1 MKPLDRILLAH
12 GGGGALSGALIKELF
27 LPAFDNPALATL
39 SDAAVLSL
47 PPGPFAFTTDSYVVT
62 PRFFPGGD
70 IGTLAI
76 AGTVNDLAV
85 SGAVPR
91 FLSCSMI
98 LEEGLPL
105 DDLRRVV
112 DSMARTAAEAG
123 VQVVTG
129 DTKVVERGEADGIF
143 ITTAGVG
150 ELRPLPEGWGTPLPG
165 DHVLINGP
173 VGDHG
178 FAVLAAREGLMFETR
193 LQSDCAPLNAL
204 IDTLFDPALHI
215 RFMRDATRGGL
226 AAVLNELAA
235 GHDWGVALRA
245 GAIPVSPSVRSLSE
259 ILGIDPLFV
268 ANEGKVVMVVSPA
281 DTSAALESMRSHP
294 LGREATVIGT
304 IECGLHGL
312 VTIDTDL
319 GGRRILDMPLGE
331 QLPRIC

>member
-12 GGGGALSGALIKELF
+12 GGGGTLSRALIHDVF
-27 LPAFDNPALATL
+27 LPAFDNEALATL

-47 PPGPFAFTTDSYVVT
+47 PAGRFAFTTDSYVVT

-91 FLSCSMI
+91 FLSCAMI

-112 DSMARTAAEAG
+112 DSMARTAAGAG
-123 VQVVTG
+123 VQLVTG
-129 DTKVVERGEADGIF
+129 DTKVVERGGADGIF

-150 ELRPLPEGWGTPLPG
+150 ELRPLPEGWGTPFPG

-178 FAVLAAREGLMFETR
+178 FAVLAAREGLLFDTP
-193 LQSDCAPLNAL
+193 LLSDCAPLNGL
-204 IDTLFDPALHI
+204 IDTLFAAGVHV
-215 RFMRDATRGGL
+215 RFLRDATRGGL

-235 GHDWGVALRA
+235 DHDWGVAVRA
-245 GAIPVSPSVRSLSE
+245 DAIPISAAARSLGE

-268 ANEGKVVMVVSPA
+268 ANEGKLVAVVAEHDGP
-281 DTSAALESMRSHP
+281 AALDAMRSHP
-294 LGREATVIGT
+294 LGREAALIGT
-304 IECGLHGL
+304 IEPGLHGL
-312 VTIDTDL
+312 VTLDTDV